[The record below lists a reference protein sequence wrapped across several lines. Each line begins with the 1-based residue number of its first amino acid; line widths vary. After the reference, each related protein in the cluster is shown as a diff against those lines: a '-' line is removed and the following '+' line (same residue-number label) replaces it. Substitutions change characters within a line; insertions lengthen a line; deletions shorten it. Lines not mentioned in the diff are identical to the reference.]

1 LSARTAEFI
10 EAKEGDVEVSMEQS
24 VTERWSIA
32 AGTGLGPVH
41 LCVTDRDR
49 ALRFWRDTLGLT
61 LMSEEDGKIHLGAGE
76 RELVVL
82 YPGAPRPVPRGTTGL
97 YHLAI
102 HLPSRKELA
111 RAVGRLFAQRYPN
124 SPTDHVLTETT
135 YLSDPDYNG
144 IELTFET
151 PERGRFIVT
160 PNGLPAALDADGNF
174 RSVRDPL
181 DLDSL
186 FGELVP
192 GEPLEA
198 PLSEGAKIGH
208 VHLHLA
214 DIHDAMRFYRDALG
228 FEELNLLEAMGI
240 GDVNIPGHVPHFI
253 AFNTWAGQGAGQPPE
268 EAAGLRH
275 FTIELP
281 SERDL
286 EETAERLGRGGLRV
300 TEAPGG
306 FFVRDPSA
314 NRIHLTVRADVGLP

>member
-1 LSARTAEFI
+1 MSI
-10 EAKEGDVEVSMEQS
+10 KQS
-24 VTERWSIA
+24 VTERRPIA

-41 LCVTDRDR
+41 LSVTDGDR

-61 LMSEEDGKIHLGAGE
+61 LMSEVDGRMRLGAGG

-82 YPGAPRPVPRGTTGL
+82 YPGATRPVPGGTTGL
-97 YHLAI
+97 YHVAI

-111 RAVGRLFAQRYPN
+111 RAVRRLFARRYPN
-124 SPTDHVLTETT
+124 SPTDHVATETT
-135 YLSDPDYNG
+135 YLRDPDGNG

-151 PERGRFIVT
+151 PERGRLIVT
-160 PNGLPAALDADGNF
+160 PEGVPGALDADGNF
-174 RSVRDPL
+174 RSGRDPL

-186 FGELVP
+186 FGELIP

-198 PLSEGAKIGH
+198 PLGEGAKIGH
-208 VHLHLA
+208 VHLHVA
-214 DIHDAMRFYRDALG
+214 DINEAMRFYRDALG
-228 FEELNLLEAMGI
+228 FEELMLVPAMGA

-286 EETAERLGRGGLRV
+286 EETADRLRGDGLTV

-306 FFVRDPSA
+306 PFVRDPSA
-314 NRIHLTVRADVGLP
+314 NKIHLTVRDDVGLRDPDRARM

>member
-1 LSARTAEFI
+1 M
-10 EAKEGDVEVSMEQS
+10 SMEQIS
-24 VTERWSIA
+24 TERWSISP
-32 AGTGLGPVH
+32 GTGLGPVH
-41 LCVTDRDR
+41 LSVTDGDR

-61 LMSEEDGKIHLGAGE
+61 LMSEEDGEIRLGAGE

-111 RAVGRLFAQRYPN
+111 RAVGRLFARRYPN
-124 SPTDHVLTETT
+124 APTDHVVTETT
-135 YLSDPDYNG
+135 YLSDPDGNG
-144 IELTFET
+144 IELTMET
-151 PERGRFIVT
+151 LERGQLIVT
-160 PNGLPAALDADGNF
+160 PEGLPGVLDADGNF
-174 RSVRDPL
+174 RSARDPL

-198 PLSEGAKIGH
+198 PMAEGAKIGH
-208 VHLHLA
+208 VHLHVA

-228 FEELNLLEAMGI
+228 FEELNLLPALRM
-240 GDVNIPGHVPHFI
+240 GDVNVPGHVPHLI
-253 AFNTWAGQGAGQPPE
+253 AFNTWAGRGIPQPPDD
-268 EAAGLRH
+268 AAGLRH

-281 SERDL
+281 TERDL
-286 EETAERLGRGGLRV
+286 EDTAERLGRSGLTV
-300 TEAPGG
+300 MEAPHG

-314 NRIHLTVRADVGLP
+314 NRIHLAVRDDVRAP